1 MTRLILLDR
10 DGVINYDSPD
20 YVKDVHEWTPIPGSL
35 DAIARLKQ
43 AGCLVAVCSNQSGV
57 GRGILSEQALERI
70 HARMRS
76 ELADRGARLDAL
88 YYCPHRPEDGC
99 RCRKPRPGML
109 QDAMQSLGVPPAE
122 TVFVGDRLTDVEAA
136 VSAGCR
142 PVLVR
147 GRPPDG
153 RLEEHAGALGAERV
167 AEDLAA
173 FVDTLLEQEPC

>member
-1 MTRLILLDR
+1 M
-10 DGVINYDSPD
+10 
-20 YVKDVHEWTPIPGSL
+20 
-35 DAIARLKQ
+35 
-43 AGCLVAVCSNQSGV
+43 
-57 GRGILSEQALERI
+57 LE
-70 HARMRS
+70 
-76 ELADRGARLDAL
+76 
-88 YYCPHRPEDGC
+88 
-99 RCRKPRPGML
+99 
-109 QDAMQSLGVPPAE
+109 DAMQSLGVAPAQ

-153 RLEEHAGALGAERV
+153 PPEDRTRALGVERV